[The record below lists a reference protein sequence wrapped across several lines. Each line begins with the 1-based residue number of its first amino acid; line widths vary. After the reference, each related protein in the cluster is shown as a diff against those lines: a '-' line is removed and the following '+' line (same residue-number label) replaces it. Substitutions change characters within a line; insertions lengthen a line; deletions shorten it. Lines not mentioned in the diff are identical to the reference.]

1 MQESQGAP
9 WQGQPQQKTGLRGWM
24 TVIILGLSLAIIVL
38 DTTIVNVALPSI
50 QRDFTVSVVALEWIS
65 AIYSLVFGAFIL
77 IWGRLGDQFGRKR
90 IFAAG
95 VTTFM
100 FGSLLTGVSAD
111 LSLMLVGRIVQGF
124 GASMSAPSTLSI
136 LTTAYTGRNR
146 GIAFGIWGAI
156 AGAAGAL
163 GPLLGG
169 YLTTYISWRWSF
181 LINIP
186 IGIVALIGTYKFIA
200 ESKSADEK
208 YNPDVLGAAL
218 IALGLGPIIFG
229 LVQGQNFG
237 WITPSTQQF
246 SVFGW
251 TWPSTTISPTP
262 VAIAIGAVFLAA
274 FVLNEARRLRA
285 KRAVLFDFTLLRQ
298 FKAFRYGLI
307 TVIIVSMGEFG
318 VFFILSLY
326 FQIVRGLSA
335 IDMGISFLPFAITS
349 FFLAPLAGI
358 LSNRF
363 GAKWIVTTGMV
374 FESIS
379 LIAMSRVIDVTTSV
393 LSIEPILVLY
403 GAGVGLAIGQLT
415 STVLSDIPPQHAGMG
430 AGANNTFRQL
440 GSAFGIA
447 AIGAVLTAQI
457 ASTGTSAL
465 AAATQI
471 PAALKP
477 VLQSALNTGLGGGLS
492 GLPSY
497 PPGPISTAITS
508 VFFQAITEGTKSA
521 ALVAG
526 IFCGLGAIASLLI
539 PKAKRV
545 AWGAPAS
552 GQGGVDG
559 PHAAA
564 HEQKPRV

>member
-1 MQESQGAP
+1 M
-9 WQGQPQQKTGLRGWM
+9 
-24 TVIILGLSLAIIVL
+24 
-38 DTTIVNVALPSI
+38 PSI
-50 QRDFTVSVVALEWIS
+50 QRDFSISVIGLEWIS
-65 AIYSLVFGAFIL
+65 ATYSLVFGAFIL

-95 VTTFM
+95 VVTFM
-100 FGSLLTGVSAD
+100 SGSLLTGVSPN
-111 LSLMLVGRIVQGF
+111 LNVMIVGRIVQGF
-124 GASMSAPSTLSI
+124 GAAMSAPSTLSI
-136 LTTAYTGRNR
+136 LTTSYTGRNR

-186 IGIVALIGTYKFIA
+186 IGIIALIGTYAFIA
-200 ESKSADEK
+200 ESKAADEK
-208 YNPDVLGAAL
+208 YDPDILGAAL

-237 WITPSTQQF
+237 WLVPSSQQF
-246 SVFGW
+246 SIFGW
-251 TWPSTTISPTP
+251 NWPFTTFSVTP
-262 VAIAIGAVFLAA
+262 VAIAIGAVFSAA
-274 FVLNEARRLRA
+274 FVLNELRRLRA
-285 KRAVLFDFTLLRQ
+285 RRAVLFDFSLLRQ
-298 FKAFRYGLI
+298 FKAFRYGLT

-318 VFFILSLY
+318 VFFILSIY
-326 FQIVRGLSA
+326 FQLVRGLSA
-335 IDMGISFLPFAITS
+335 IDLGISFLPFAITS
-349 FFLAPLAGI
+349 FFVAPTAGI
-358 LSNRF
+358 LSNRY
-363 GAKWIVTTGMV
+363 GAKWVVTTGMV
-374 FESIS
+374 FESIA
-379 LIAMSRVIDVTTSV
+379 LLAMSRVLEVNTSV
-393 LSIEPILVLY
+393 LSVEPILVLY

-415 STVLSDIPPQHAGMG
+415 STVLSDIPREHAGMG

-471 PAALKP
+471 PSSLKP
-477 VLQSALNTGLGGGLS
+477 VLQAALNTGLGGGLS

-508 VFFQAITEGTKSA
+508 VFFQAITEGTRSA
-521 ALVAG
+521 AMVAG

-539 PKAKRV
+539 PRVKRG
-545 AWGAPAS
+545 AEWGAPSAGS
-552 GQGGVDG
+552 PSTGRA
-559 PHAAA
+559 PTMA
-564 HEQKPRV
+564 EKPEA

>member
-1 MQESQGAP
+1 MQSSQGTP
-9 WQGQPQQKTGLRGWM
+9 WQGQAQPKSSLRSWM

-50 QRDFTVSVVALEWIS
+50 QRDFAVSVVDLEWIS
-65 AIYSLVFGAFIL
+65 ATYSLVFGAFIL

-95 VTTFM
+95 VITFM
-100 FGSLLTGVSAD
+100 AGSLLTGVSAN

-124 GASMSAPSTLSI
+124 GAAMSAPSTLSI
-136 LTTAYTGRNR
+136 LTTSYTGRNR

-169 YLTTYISWRWSF
+169 YLTTYVSWRWSF

-186 IGIVALIGTYKFIA
+186 IGIVALLGTRAFIA
-200 ESKSADEK
+200 ESKAADEK
-208 YNPDVLGAAL
+208 YDPDILGAAL

-237 WITPSTQQF
+237 WIVPSSQQF
-246 SVFGW
+246 SVFGLD
-251 TWPSTTISPTP
+251 WPFTAFSVTP
-262 VAIAIGAVFLAA
+262 VAIAIGIVFTVA
-274 FVLNEARRLRA
+274 FVANELRRLRA
-285 KRAVLFDFTLLRQ
+285 KRAVLFDFSLLAQ

-335 IDMGISFLPFAITS
+335 IDMGISFLPFAIVS
-349 FFLAPLAGI
+349 FFVAPTAGI

-379 LIAMSRVIDVTTSV
+379 LIAMSRVIGVTTPI

-415 STVLSDIPPQHAGMG
+415 STVLSDIPPVHAGMG
-430 AGANNTFRQL
+430 AGANNTVRQL

-457 ASTGTSAL
+457 ASSGTAAL
-465 AAATQI
+465 ASASQI

-477 VLQSALNTGLGGGLS
+477 ILQAALNTGLSGGLS
-492 GLPSY
+492 GIPSV
-497 PPGPISTAITS
+497 PPGPIATAITS
-508 VFFQAITEGTKSA
+508 VFFQAITDGTRSA

-526 IFCGLGAIASLLI
+526 IFCGLGAIASLFI
-539 PKAKRV
+539 PKAKRA
-545 AWGAPAS
+545 AWGAPSA
-552 GQGGVDG
+552 GQGTAGG
-559 PHAAA
+559 PHVAVQELKAEA
-564 HEQKPRV
+564 